1 MSLRQTEF
9 GCSNRNH
16 PSKFKLKGSWH
27 RIRCSQ
33 LPSEGL
39 AEDPSVIILKISQ
52 WNWLEREAVSF
63 PTLREIDQK
72 AASIYNATVFIKPQA
87 RDLGWEI
94 KYL

>member
-52 WNWLEREAVSF
+52 
-63 PTLREIDQK
+63 
-72 AASIYNATVFIKPQA
+72 
-87 RDLGWEI
+87 
-94 KYL
+94 